1 MKNVIIISGSPRV
14 GGNTPMPWP
23 ADQKGPETGG
33 QTPPREK

>member
-23 ADQKGPETGG
+23 ADQKGSEIV
-33 QTPPREK
+33 